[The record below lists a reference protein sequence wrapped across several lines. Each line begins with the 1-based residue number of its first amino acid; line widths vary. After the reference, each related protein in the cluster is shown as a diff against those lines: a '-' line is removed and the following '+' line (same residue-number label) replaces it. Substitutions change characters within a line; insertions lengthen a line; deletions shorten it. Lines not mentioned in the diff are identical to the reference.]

1 MPNAALSSRRAAAE
15 RPAHPRPGR
24 AARSAAVV
32 APLSPQLFEPTAARP
47 LRAKRLPLAADTQ
60 VEPHAHPWAQLAFSA
75 TGVMRLTADRG
86 TYLVPPSRAVWI
98 PAGVV
103 HAVNVV
109 EDCELRTLYL
119 YQPAGRCGPAAS
131 VEEGVAG
138 AGVGAAPADGGPPP
152 HAEDAV
158 WRRCRVLEVS
168 GLLRQ
173 LVLALPTDPDGTRP
187 PDADLLQRER
197 LIGALVHDELQR
209 ARPVRLGIDLPHD
222 KRLRALCEAV
232 LDDPVRHATLAEW
245 SRDVGASER
254 TVARLFR
261 EELGTSFI
269 QWRQQVL
276 LARALAL
283 AARRTPMS
291 RIAAELG
298 YASPSAFSAMVRR
311 SVGAPPSRFFA
322 ST

>member
-1 MPNAALSSRRAAAE
+1 MPNTVLAPRPAVE
-15 RPAHPRPGR
+15 RPARTRPGR
-24 AARSAAVV
+24 AARAAVV
-32 APLSPQLFEPTAARP
+32 APMSPQLFEPTAARP
-47 LRAKRLPLAADTQ
+47 LRAKRLPLVADTQ

-98 PAGVV
+98 PARVV
-103 HAVNVV
+103 HAVTVV

-119 YQPAGRCGPAAS
+119 HQPAGRCGPAA
-131 VEEGVAG
+131 AG
-138 AGVGAAPADGGPPP
+138 AEGAEAGPPR
-152 HAEDAV
+152 HADDAV
-158 WRRCRVLEVS
+158 WQRCRVLEVS
-168 GLLRQ
+168 DLLRQ
-173 LVLALPTDPDGTRP
+173 LVLAQPTGPDDAQP
-187 PDADLLQRER
+187 PDAALLQRER
-197 LIGALVHDELQR
+197 LIGALVRDELQR
-209 ARPVRLGIDLPHD
+209 ARPVRLGIDLPQD

-232 LDDPVRHATLAEW
+232 LDDPVRHATLADW
-245 SRDVGASER
+245 SRDIGASER

-261 EELGTSFI
+261 QELGTSFV

-322 ST
+322 SA